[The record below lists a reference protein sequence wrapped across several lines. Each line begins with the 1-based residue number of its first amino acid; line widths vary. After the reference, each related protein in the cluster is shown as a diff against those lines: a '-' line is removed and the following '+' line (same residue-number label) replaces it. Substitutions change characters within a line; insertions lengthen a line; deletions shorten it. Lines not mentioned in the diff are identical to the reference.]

1 MAQCCLITCN
11 NKIECEDFN
20 LCVIHLKELSSGN
33 LSSTIQIKSS
43 EDTTHLIEIPR
54 KSTEFSD
61 IENKFLG
68 DWVKPNTQGLRV
80 EAIFSIILPKSIV
93 NNYKSYRSTVES
105 RGKFKSQGLKEGDER
120 ILYHG
125 TDHNCAVIY
134 DALRE
139 LCKSSNCAG
148 CGILMNSFKLDK
160 VGINKQ
166 GRSFQRLGQGIY
178 FTPYSS
184 KAHFYGHGGAK
195 PLPTEA
201 GRTCRMMF
209 MTKVVLGNTWQ
220 PDRVS
225 QNCRSPPAGHDSTW
239 GRVGKCPHGGAVL
252 NYEEYAVYRNDACLP
267 SKYIAYSYTSTNE

>member
-105 RGKFKSQGLKEGDER
+105 RGKFKSQE
-120 ILYHG
+120 
-125 TDHNCAVIY
+125 NFA
-134 DALRE
+134 
-139 LCKSSNCAG
+139 KSSNCAG

>member
-1 MAQCCLITCN
+1 MIFITA
-11 NKIECEDFN
+11 
-20 LCVIHLKELSSGN
+20 GN

-80 EAIFSIILPKSIV
+80 EAIFSIRNQSLITISHIDPLL
-93 NNYKSYRSTVES
+93 NLVES
-105 RGKFKSQGLKEGDER
+105 LSR
-120 ILYHG
+120 
-125 TDHNCAVIY
+125 
-134 DALRE
+134 
-139 LCKSSNCAG
+139 
-148 CGILMNSFKLDK
+148 K

-239 GRVGKCPHGGAVL
+239 GRVGKVL
-252 NYEEYAVYRNDACLP
+252 
-267 SKYIAYSYTSTNE
+267 IT